1 MRTRKVVNALDI
13 CHHSRITDVWRDFAS
28 QLIRIYGPTWKAT
41 IIIFSEDQI
50 REAITLSTA
59 GPDRVNL
66 MKGFVEALDAFGDDR
81 PMFYLEIV

>member
-28 QLIRIYGPTWKAT
+28 QLVRIYGPTGKAT
-41 IIIFSEDQI
+41 ILIFSEDQI
-50 REAITLSTA
+50 REAIALSTA

-66 MKGFVEALDAFGDDR
+66 MKGFVEALDLFDDER
-81 PMFYLEIV
+81 PMFYLDLT